1 MSGATLEEKVQRLA
15 CRPRGADSKVS
26 GHFRAGNPHHA
37 PVPIT
42 EYDQGDAQLSS
53 SSGAARPRLSS
64 SLQRIRHLPTRP
76 ASVPA
81 RSHASSVRSALRV
94 AANRRAPIVSSSGTR
109 AAARSWTDGEPES
122 PTRGFQA
129 PGGAC
134 DATQGSW
141 LVGAQARRDRVMAG
155 PFALGAAPIT
165 SVAHSWQ
172 RCGQPAALQDT
183 THIAVEA
190 RNLSVSMA
198 ELVRADGVRG
208 TAVAEVT
215 GDAYGPQAPT
225 VKPCRRLLRT
235 RLRAQ

>member
-15 CRPRGADSKVS
+15 CRPRGADSKVI

-81 RSHASSVRSALRV
+81 RSHASSVRSALRI

-109 AAARSWTDGEPES
+109 AAARNWTDGEPES
-122 PTRGFQA
+122 PTRVFQA

-165 SVAHSWQ
+165 SVAVGNDAASRR
-172 RCGQPAALQDT
+172 RC
-183 THIAVEA
+183 
-190 RNLSVSMA
+190 
-198 ELVRADGVRG
+198 
-208 TAVAEVT
+208 
-215 GDAYGPQAPT
+215 
-225 VKPCRRLLRT
+225 RT
-235 RLRAQ
+235 RRTSRSRRAT